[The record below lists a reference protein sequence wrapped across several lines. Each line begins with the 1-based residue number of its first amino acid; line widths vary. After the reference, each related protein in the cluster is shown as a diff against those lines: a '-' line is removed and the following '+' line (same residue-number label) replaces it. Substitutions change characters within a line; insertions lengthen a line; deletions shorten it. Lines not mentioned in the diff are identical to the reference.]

1 MPKAVH
7 VFSDYAC
14 PWCYLGLAR
23 LRQAAEDE
31 PVDVVL
37 LPFPLS
43 PDTPEEGRELRP
55 YLEARGMDVDAAR
68 ARLGALLAD
77 ARLAWNTGE
86 EVFSYNTSRAQELA
100 VWASHHAPD
109 ALGALHDVLFRKVQV
124 ENRNVLELDVLREAA
139 TEAGLD
145 PDAAI
150 AAVVD
155 GVYRDELLA
164 WWAEA
169 RQMGVRGVPAFIA
182 VAPTCFGNPP
192 VSPEENRPVA
202 LRCVA

>member
-77 ARLAWNTGE
+77 TGLAWNTGE

-100 VWASHHAPD
+100 V
-109 ALGALHDVLFRKVQV
+109 
-124 ENRNVLELDVLREAA
+124 
-139 TEAGLD
+139 
-145 PDAAI
+145 
-150 AAVVD
+150 
-155 GVYRDELLA
+155 
-164 WWAEA
+164 
-169 RQMGVRGVPAFIA
+169 
-182 VAPTCFGNPP
+182 
-192 VSPEENRPVA
+192 
-202 LRCVA
+202 